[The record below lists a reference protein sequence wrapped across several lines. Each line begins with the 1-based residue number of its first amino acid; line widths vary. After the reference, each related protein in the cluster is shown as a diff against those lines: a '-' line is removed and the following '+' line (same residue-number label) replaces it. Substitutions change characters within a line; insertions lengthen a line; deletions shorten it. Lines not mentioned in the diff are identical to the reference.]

1 MGSLGRLKNDH
12 HLNYTIKNNDSYMSF
27 VGVIRLLSHL
37 AADADEMFG
46 GLIEEVVYFWGLG
59 GDED

>member
-46 GLIEEVVYFWGLG
+46 GLIEEVV
-59 GDED
+59 